1 MIAASKNK
9 LTAQTNMKTTPCLPR
24 RQFLAGSALA
34 ACALLAPRIYG
45 ASRTPSAAAPT
56 TPVNEDDQAIIA
68 VLAAYSSDVSLW
80 SGPEGFYP
88 RATDVDLIERSVKY
102 LVRVSDISRL
112 VTFLNSKSLSS
123 LGEVYA
129 GGPNLAFVVGTT
141 AYTITN
147 YTPEEFSRAGIR

>member
-1 MIAASKNK
+1 
-9 LTAQTNMKTTPCLPR
+9 MKMKPCLPR

-45 ASRTPSAAAPT
+45 ASRTPSAPPPT
-56 TPVNEDDQAIIA
+56 SALNEDDQAIIA
-68 VLAAYSSDVSLW
+68 VLAAYSSDVYLW
-80 SGPEGFYP
+80 KGPENFNP
-88 RATDVDLIERSVKY
+88 RAKDVELIERSVKY
-102 LVRVSDISRL
+102 LVRVADIHRL
-112 VTFLNSKSLSS
+112 VVFLNSKSLSR

-147 YTPEEFSRAGIR
+147 YGPEDFSRATI